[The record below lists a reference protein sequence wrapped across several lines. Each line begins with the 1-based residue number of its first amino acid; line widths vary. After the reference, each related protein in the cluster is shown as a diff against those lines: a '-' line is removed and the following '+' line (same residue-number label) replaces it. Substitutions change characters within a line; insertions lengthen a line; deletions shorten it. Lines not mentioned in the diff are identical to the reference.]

1 MSDLIITPSS
11 GKIDFIY
18 QSGQEGQTS
27 RLESI
32 IIDPIDGLVF
42 SGKISASSVNS
53 PLNITATSSNINYP
67 FIFASS
73 GETGAKSLL
82 MDSAGGTYN
91 PSTNLATVNISGTS
105 SWATNAVTNAN
116 LTGDVTSVG
125 NATTI
130 ANSVV
135 TNAKLANSSVTI
147 GSTAISLGAAGAQ
160 TTIVG
165 LVSVT
170 STTFVGALTGTAT
183 TASYA
188 NALNAANSYTVA
200 GITGNLT
207 GTATTASYANNLN
220 AANQYTVGG
229 ITGSHFGTSSWATN
243 ATNALQLGG
252 TAAASYVTLTGAQTL
267 TDKTITGTFTGN
279 LTGTATTASYA
290 NALNAAN
297 NYTVAGITG
306 NLTGNVT
313 GTATTASYANALN
326 AANRYTVVGIT
337 GSLFGTSS
345 WATNAT
351 NALQLGGTA
360 AASYVTLTGAQNLS
374 DKTITGT
381 FTGNLTG
388 TATTASYANALNA
401 ANSYTVAGITGALT
415 GTSSWAT
422 NALTATNATQLNG
435 QAASYYT
442 NIPARL
448 GYTPVDKAGD
458 TVTGNLII
466 NGNFSVNG
474 SFTAFSASNVYIS
487 SSQLYIED
495 NILTLN
501 AFSPYLRYAGVEM
514 YDSGSGTLS
523 SLLWDG
529 ESDYFFLSGSS
540 VNGKII
546 TGPDS
551 QANLSA
557 NFVPKATAGYKLGNS
572 VIYDDGTNVGIG
584 TTTPAGGFH
593 INNSQGNFSEVLRLQ
608 RSGGIFYSVG
618 LDTNFLNIAY
628 NGNTNASNIFVLKTN
643 GFLGLGNLQNA
654 NYNLDIAS
662 TQAQGIQLRYDT
674 TTNYLARI
682 SPYWNSNT
690 DTRIDFA
697 INRSSGATP
706 DVIMSVGYGG
716 NVGIGTTSPAAK
728 LQVNSTTAGATLL
741 RTDGTNGTLFSVV
754 DDLSDSLMSVNNSA
768 GLPVLEVFADDRIV
782 MGQYGQ
788 NDFVLVNNKVGI
800 GTNNPSFKLDV
811 TGSFGLNAGTND
823 GNWPFIVAD
832 SITSGGTNRYALNK
846 IGAMGFNYA
855 DSYAQLQLIGANG
868 AYIDFGNAAVDDSDA
883 RVIYYSNNRLDIQ
896 YGSIITL
903 NSTGVGI
910 GTTVP
915 GTSLEV
921 YAIPAT
927 STTLRQML
935 IINTDFASAT
945 GTGFGGSIV
954 FRGKTPGNLLRDN
967 AQISAYNEDIGD
979 NGYALGFYTRPNDG
993 GGLQQRLTILRAGNV
1008 GIGTVGPGALLELS
1022 SSTATS
1028 LLNVKGAGG
1037 NGILFVS
1044 GSGNVGIGTTT
1055 TNHLLHLST
1064 ISNDVSVGLY
1074 TTNANASARN
1084 WLISANEVAYGD
1096 FNIKQSNAIGGNPRS
1111 AGTSR
1116 FYIQNDGNVGIG
1128 TTVPVAKLQV
1138 AGNISGSSFT
1148 SSISNA
1154 VGFLGTSSWASNA
1167 VTSLVCTGNAAT
1179 ATTASYANAL
1189 NPANSYTVTGITGA
1203 LTGNV
1208 TGTATTASYANALNA
1223 ANSYTVTGITGNLT
1237 GNVTGTATTASY
1249 ANALN
1254 AANSYTVTG
1263 ITGALTGTATTASYA
1278 NTLNPANIYTGLNFL
1293 ATGYLQSGNGQIRS
1307 DTAMALLTTGGQ
1319 AQIVSTKGI
1328 LLGTSYDTNPGANE
1342 IRTTSN
1348 TSLYL
1353 NARGTGDIQF
1363 QTADS
1368 LKMMLLNNGNVG
1380 IGESSPIQKLHVL
1393 GNTVFGNFGSDTY
1406 KYNLYL
1412 SFAAAADES
1421 WVRIYLPQD
1430 FQSNNNGGTVKL
1442 RVLFAASH
1450 ASFGAHQEYQ
1460 ISYKTYY
1467 PSPFLTFSKIICTNK
1482 TTDFGGGTY
1491 YPASSTPDVVFY
1503 SNADAYL
1510 YIKIKGFSAYNTV
1523 RFVEAEVFGRTAAT
1537 PTITTTTAPASPTE
1551 LTKTIQFL
1559 PQEGNIYADGAIGIG
1574 TTSPVS
1580 PLSVQSNAKQL
1591 RLQTTSG
1598 PTSFFTDIGA
1608 RYDSSHPFTIEV
1620 ANGAATA
1627 TEYFGIY
1634 ADAGGANNR
1643 IALLN
1648 GNVGIGTTNPV
1659 AKLHVQGNIS
1669 GSSFTSS
1676 ISNAVGFL
1684 GTSSW
1689 ASNATNA
1696 LQLGGTAA
1704 ASYVTL
1710 ADTQSLSNKTLTS
1723 PILVTP
1729 ALGTPSSGNL
1739 TSCTF
1744 PTLNQNTTGTA
1755 ATASYANALNPAN
1768 SYTVTGITMTNLT
1781 GAYQNTTVYDSP
1793 RTQSATPSRGIRAP
1807 ASSIQFTDSYAIAP
1821 YYTYRSTGDWPVPYG
1836 IGWGTGGESSGIFQ
1850 RYASNGSSF
1859 GDMVFYTGNDG
1870 SGAFS
1875 FRRHVWE
1882 STTYFPAGSNHLND
1896 ELFRVDW
1903 AGNASLLGTLTANVT
1918 GNLAGTATTAT
1929 TATTAN
1935 ALNTGNSYTVTSL
1948 TATNEIGTRSTN
1960 IGANLERGDAT
1971 VTTLRFDSDNFRFY
1985 SGGTGALG
1993 EILRITEG
2001 GLVGIGTS
2009 IPSTLLH
2016 AYGADGRYF
2025 TFSGTSGLFTIQ
2037 RNVITTGGSNP
2048 VLSLINTQGMDA
2060 AGVVGRGTAIQLD
2073 LGYGGSSS
2081 AVGTA
2086 ARGARI
2092 AALGETLYD
2101 ATAANQN
2108 AVLAFFT
2115 STAGTLTE
2123 KLRIRSDG
2131 SLSPITVSST
2141 TAGATLLRTDGTNGT
2156 LFSVVDDLSDS
2167 LMSVNNSAG
2176 LPVLE
2181 VFADD
2186 RIVAGQYGQNDF
2198 VVVNNKVGIG
2208 TNNPLAKLH
2217 VTSST
2222 SIPSAIFMGGNVGIG
2237 TTLPTTP
2244 LHVVGV
2250 ISGSSFTG
2258 AGTGLTGT
2266 ATSLTA
2272 GTATNATQFGSEAN
2286 TNFMRGLAGGTE
2298 ANIDT
2303 YTDNGFRS
2311 IAYTGHGKGLLSFNV
2326 GSSIGTVQH
2335 EYFYNTPANGWR
2347 IRNKTDSTTWSAWGH
2362 VVMTDGNQGLLTGL
2376 VITSNYSGTVAG
2388 LSIGGTAATVTT
2400 NANLTG
2406 HITSTGNATILGSF
2420 TSAQLLAALTDET
2433 GTGASVF
2440 ANSPTLVSP
2449 ALGTPTSGVLT
2460 NCTGTAANLTAGAV
2474 TNGVYTTGNQSIA
2487 GNKTFTGTTIVTGSI
2502 ETAAVRETFSA
2513 VSSTTTVSID
2523 LSTATVFNLTFT
2535 STISVFN
2542 ITNVN
2547 TSRVNSFTLITAP
2560 NGTGVTIAWSFQT
2573 NGGVAANVKWASN
2586 VSPTATTTNGRFDIF
2601 SFVYNGTNWYGF
2613 TGGQNYV

>member
-1 MSDLIITPSS
+1 MPIGTGIIYNVGDLILSQVS
-11 GKIDFIY
+11 GSGTSFLETKI
-18 QSGQEGQTS
+18 
-27 RLESI
+27 
-32 IIDPIDGLVF
+32 
-42 SGKISASSVNS
+42 AA
-53 PLNITATSSNINYP
+53 ATSSIVYFDSTARINS
-67 FIFASS
+67 ASLNSITVGTASYVS
-73 GETGAKSLL
+73 GSTSII
-82 MDSAGGTYN
+82 
-91 PSTNLATVNISGTS
+91 TNLTASNISASGTS
-105 SWATNAVTNAN
+105 S
-116 LTGDVTSVG
+116 
-125 NATTI
+125 
-130 ANSVV
+130 
-135 TNAKLANSSVTI
+135 
-147 GSTAISLGAAGAQ
+147 
-160 TTIVG
+160 
-165 LVSVT
+165 
-170 STTFVGALTGTAT
+170 
-183 TASYA
+183 
-188 NALNAANSYTVA
+188 
-200 GITGNLT
+200 
-207 GTATTASYANNLN
+207 
-220 AANQYTVGG
+220 
-229 ITGSHFGTSSWATN
+229 FG
-243 ATNALQLGG
+243 
-252 TAAASYVTLTGAQTL
+252 Y
-267 TDKTITGTFTGN
+267 
-279 LTGTATTASYA
+279 
-290 NALNAAN
+290 
-297 NYTVAGITG
+297 
-306 NLTGNVT
+306 
-313 GTATTASYANALN
+313 
-326 AANRYTVVGIT
+326 
-337 GSLFGTSS
+337 
-345 WATNAT
+345 
-351 NALQLGGTA
+351 
-360 AASYVTLTGAQNLS
+360 
-374 DKTITGT
+374 
-381 FTGNLTG
+381 
-388 TATTASYANALNA
+388 
-401 ANSYTVAGITGALT
+401 
-415 GTSSWAT
+415 
-422 NALTATNATQLNG
+422 
-435 QAASYYT
+435 
-442 NIPARL
+442 
-448 GYTPVDKAGD
+448 
-458 TVTGNLII
+458 
-466 NGNFSVNG
+466 
-474 SFTAFSASNVYIS
+474 
-487 SSQLYIED
+487 
-495 NILTLN
+495 
-501 AFSPYLRYAGVEM
+501 
-514 YDSGSGTLS
+514 
-523 SLLWDG
+523 
-529 ESDYFFLSGSS
+529 
-540 VNGKII
+540 
-546 TGPDS
+546 
-551 QANLSA
+551 
-557 NFVPKATAGYKLGNS
+557 
-572 VIYDDGTNVGIG
+572 
-584 TTTPAGGFH
+584 
-593 INNSQGNFSEVLRLQ
+593 
-608 RSGGIFYSVG
+608 
-618 LDTNFLNIAY
+618 
-628 NGNTNASNIFVLKTN
+628 
-643 GFLGLGNLQNA
+643 
-654 NYNLDIAS
+654 
-662 TQAQGIQLRYDT
+662 
-674 TTNYLARI
+674 
-682 SPYWNSNT
+682 
-690 DTRIDFA
+690 
-697 INRSSGATP
+697 
-706 DVIMSVGYGG
+706 
-716 NVGIGTTSPAAK
+716 VGIGTTSPAYRLNVVTPAVAGRQTLTAIDK
-728 LQVNSTTAGATLL
+728 TSQNFVTFTNPEYSTVSSMGLLLRVFPQSDARQGAGIIASGGSFNGDTDLDLFVSSGSLDSTT
-741 RTDGTNGTLFSVV
+741 FSAVKINARG
-754 DDLSDSLMSVNNSA
+754 S
-768 GLPVLEVFADDRIV
+768 
-782 MGQYGQ
+782 
-788 NDFVLVNNKVGI
+788 VGI
-800 GTNNPSFKLDV
+800 GTVNPSYKLDV
-811 TGSFGLNAGTND
+811 QPTSSTVRFGQSVVGALPANTLYAFFGHNSLDHASTANNYALLQFSDGTTYLNA
-823 GNWPFIVAD
+823 
-832 SITSGGTNRYALNK
+832 SSGK
-846 IGAMGFNYA
+846 
-855 DSYAQLQLIGANG
+855 
-868 AYIDFGNAAVDDSDA
+868 
-883 RVIYYSNNRLDIQ
+883 
-896 YGSIITL
+896 TL
-903 NSTGVGI
+903 NFRIANADKMVLDASGKLGI
-910 GTTVP
+910 GTTAPLTGYLDVR
-915 GTSLEV
+915 SSV
-921 YAIPAT
+921 SKT
-927 STTLRQML
+927 STTTNIAFFGSSDAANPLGLAVNHESSSGIKMVGL
-935 IINTDFASAT
+935 VGTEYGVSGNNIKIN
-945 GTGFGGSIV
+945 
-954 FRGKTPGNLLRDN
+954 
-967 AQISAYNEDIGD
+967 E
-979 NGYALGFYTRPNDG
+979 
-993 GGLQQRLTILRAGNV
+993 ILHVQYAGNV
-1008 GIGTVGPGALLELS
+1008 GIATTSPAYKLDVIGPATSNGVTLRLSDAASLANSRHILLTRGSVSGSIGIAGSQIEDPLWLSRSSGYDLIVASSGNVGVGTSIPGALLEVS
-1022 SSTATS
+1022 SSTAAS